1 MTLLAYDGSRT
12 PAKTALFVL
21 VCVAWILPGLVG
33 HDPWKSDEAIAMGVV
48 SEMLR
53 SGNWL
58 VPTLAGEP
66 YTERAPLFFWVAAAF
81 AKALGGV
88 MPLHDAARLASG
100 AFVAAT
106 LVCVMVAAQAL
117 HGARANRLAGLL
129 LLGCVGLLI
138 RAHEM
143 SADLA
148 ALAGVAA
155 GVAGVTLAHR
165 WPRRGG
171 VLLGVGVAAAFTG
184 NGLLSVLLV
193 AVLAATVPAVSPAAR
208 TGPYRNAL
216 LIGVG
221 VAVVLG
227 GIWPLLVFRAD
238 PAFLSTWV
246 AEATAT
252 RWAANEPLRAMADST
267 YFAKILPWY
276 AWPALPLAAWTL
288 WRARRNIAGRPNLL
302 VPLLASGLFFLVLS
316 LLADAREVNAMPLL
330 IPLVLLGVA
339 EVDSLP
345 RGAASALDWFG
356 VMTFS
361 LTALLLWAAFAAALT
376 GSPAG
381 VANWLAKEVPGYTYP
396 FRFVPVALAVLLTC
410 VWVVVVASALR
421 SPRRALVNWTAGMTM
436 VWMLT
441 MMLGLPIIDQARS
454 YRGLASAVA
463 AQTNDASCLLG
474 AGIGAPQRALLDYFA
489 GLRPKAVTAIDA
501 QRCDM
506 LLVQVSRGRG
516 PDVDTARWME
526 AWRGSRPGDETEA
539 FVLYRRVAAS
549 G

>member
-1 MTLLAYDGSRT
+1 MTQLSYDGTRT
-12 PAKTALFVL
+12 PAKTALFVI
-21 VCVAWILPGLVG
+21 VCLAWILPGLVG
-33 HDPWKSDEAIAMGVV
+33 HDPWKTDEALAMGVV

-66 YTERAPLFFWVAAAF
+66 YTDRAPLFFWVAAAF

-129 LLGCVGLLI
+129 LLGCVGLVI

-155 GVAGVTLAHR
+155 GVAGVTLAPR

-171 VLLGVGVAAAFTG
+171 VLLGVGIAAAFTG
-184 NGLLSVLLV
+184 NGLLSVLLI
-193 AVLAATVPAVSPAAR
+193 AILAAAVPAVSPAAR

-216 LIGVG
+216 LIGAG

-227 GIWPLLVFRAD
+227 GLWPLLLSRAD
-238 PAFLSTWV
+238 PAFWSAWL
-246 AEATAT
+246 AEATST
-252 RWAANEPLRAMADST
+252 RWSTNKPLRAIADST

-288 WRARRNIAGRPNLL
+288 WRARKNIAGRPNLL
-302 VPLLASGLFFLVLS
+302 VPLLAALLFFLVLS
-316 LLADAREVNAMPLL
+316 LCADAREVNAMPLL

-356 VMTFS
+356 VMTF
-361 LTALLLWAAFAAALT
+361 ALAAVLLWTAFAAALT

-421 SPRRALVNWTAGMTM
+421 SPRRALVNWTAGITM

-441 MMLGLPIIDQARS
+441 MMLGLPIVDQARS
-454 YRGLASAVA
+454 YRGLAGAVA
-463 AQTNDASCLLG
+463 AQSKDVSCLLG
-474 AGIGAPQRALLDYFA
+474 AGLGAPQRALLDYFA
-489 GLRPKAVTAIDA
+489 GLRPKAAAAPDA
-501 QRCDM
+501 DRCDA
-506 LLVQVSRGRG
+506 LLVQVTRGRG
-516 PDVDTARWME
+516 PEVDGTRWVE
-526 AWRGSRPGDETEA
+526 SWRGSRPGDETEA
-539 FVLYRRVAAS
+539 FILYRRVPSA